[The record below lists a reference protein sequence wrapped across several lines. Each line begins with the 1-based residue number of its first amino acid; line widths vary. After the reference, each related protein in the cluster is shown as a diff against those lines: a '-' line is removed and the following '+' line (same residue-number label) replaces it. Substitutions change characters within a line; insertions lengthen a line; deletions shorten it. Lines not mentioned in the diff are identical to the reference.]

1 MSLFRL
7 AKNKYLVGI
16 LLVLFNLILI
26 SAQIPLGSRQTWLE
40 KIIFAT
46 FAPLQK
52 AAVSTFDYFT
62 QSWHNLLSLKEAQK
76 ENQELKK
83 QIFFLNQEKE
93 LLREKLK
100 IGLDKQAL
108 QNNLSWLEASILPA
122 RVIGLDTA
130 NYFRSVII
138 DRGTADG
145 VTRNMP
151 VCDYYGHLVGKT
163 TEPISRHEAKVI
175 LITSEESG
183 VAVTSARDKTPGILS
198 GDGQGKC
205 LIKYVIASSP
215 GGEVGDEILTSGY
228 DQIFPP
234 GLKVGK
240 ISSISAEAGLFKK
253 IIVDPY
259 FDFRQLAV
267 VAVLKDSQNLVR

>member
-1 MSLFRL
+1 MSLSRL
-7 AKNKYLVGI
+7 AKNKYLIGI

-40 KIIFAT
+40 KIIFAI
-46 FAPLQK
+46 FAPFQR
-52 AAVSTFDYFT
+52 AAVSAYDYAA
-62 QSWHNLLSLKEAQK
+62 QGWHNLLSLKDAQK

-93 LLREKLK
+93 LLQEKLR
-100 IGLDKQAL
+100 ISLGKQDL
-108 QNNLSWLEASILPA
+108 QNNLKGLEASILPA

-138 DRGTADG
+138 DRGSADG
-145 VTRNMP
+145 ITRNLP

-183 VAVTSARDKTPGILS
+183 VAVISARDKTPGILT

-228 DQIFPP
+228 DQIFPS
-234 GLKVGK
+234 GLKVGRI
-240 ISSISAEAGLFKK
+240 ISASAEAGLFKK
-253 IIVDPY
+253 IVVDPY
-259 FDFRQLAV
+259 FDFRQIDL
-267 VAVLKDSQNLVR
+267 VAVLKDSHDFLR